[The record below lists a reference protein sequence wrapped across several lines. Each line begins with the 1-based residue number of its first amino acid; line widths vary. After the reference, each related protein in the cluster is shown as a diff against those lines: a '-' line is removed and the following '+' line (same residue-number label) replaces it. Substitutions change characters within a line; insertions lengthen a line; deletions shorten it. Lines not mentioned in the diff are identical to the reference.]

1 MASQIDSSKPI
12 YGTPTTQSVR
22 DNFQIARTE
31 ITQLQDVRTP
41 NWPYLPIAGG
51 IMTGK
56 ITLDADPVANL
67 QAATKQYVDNI
78 AFSASGTIPEA
89 AKDGWFYSRGG
100 ATTPQSNN
108 AWSNAPLFN
117 SVRVG
122 RAALVA
128 DFAMSITVSSNLYG
142 LSADSTDA
150 FSYNRTSRML
160 SLLFGGNSVVD
171 INSTSIAFKQP
182 VTVAANPTVP
192 LGVATKQYVDTAVT
206 AGAATI
212 VVSDTA
218 PVAPTANALWW
229 DSIGTQ
235 LYLWYNDGTSTQW
248 VNATNAGIGA
258 LNSDAPTDGQTYGRR
273 SGTWNAVPVLT
284 GNIGRNLIHNSMFNV
299 TQRGAGNWTVTGY
312 TLDRWR
318 LDLALDTTTVTQT
331 AAGDSQ
337 RAQSGDEAMANLL
350 AANVTGNAG
359 ATAFTLVS
367 QPIEDVRRLAGKTVT
382 ISLWAYATSGTP
394 KIGIG
399 LRQFFGTG
407 GSPSALVDINATP
420 ITLST
425 TSTRYSVTIV
435 LPSIAGKTFG
445 TNGDSYTRL
454 GLFLSAGANTNVIA
468 GGIGVQTATFVL
480 WGVQLEIGSVAT
492 QLEKIEYADDLRHC
506 QRFFERRVLAPSEGL
521 GIGTT
526 QSDFNP
532 PTAYFVAVPFKVTKR
547 SSATITTSG
556 NSSFA
561 VAGIAVTSISAGG
574 SINGAWMHFTTGSGN
589 TNAAWT
595 AVYVTGSVGGGGF
608 IDATADL

>member
-1 MASQIDSSKPI
+1 MASQIDSSKPV

-22 DNFQIARTE
+22 DNFETARLE
-31 ITQLQDVRTP
+31 ISNLQDVRTP
-41 NWPYLPIAGG
+41 NYPYLPLGGG

-56 ITLDADPVANL
+56 VTLDADPVANL
-67 QAATKQYVDNI
+67 HPATKQYVDNL

-89 AKDGWFYSRGG
+89 AKDGWFYARGG
-100 ATTPQSNN
+100 ASTPQSNN

-128 DFAMSITVSSNLYG
+128 DFAMSITVSANLYG

-273 SGTWNAVPVLT
+273 SGTWNAVPVTT
-284 GNIGRNLIHNSMFNV
+284 GNVGRNLIHNSMFAV
-299 TQRGAGNWTVTGY
+299 AQRGVGPWTINGVY
-312 TLDRWR
+312 TSDRWQM
-318 LDLALDTTTVTQT
+318 LASGDTASFQIFSLIDADRT
-331 AAGDSQ
+331 AI
-337 RAQSGDEAMANLL
+337 GDEAATYVFRNVFTGAAT
-350 AANVTGNAG
+350 AANFT
-359 ATAFTLVS
+359 ATQ
-367 QPIEDVRRLAGKTVT
+367 QPIEDIRRLAGKTVT
-382 ISLWAYATSGTP
+382 ISFWAQALSGTP
-394 KIGIG
+394 KLGVNIS
-399 LRQFFGTG
+399 QWFGTG
-407 GSPSALVDINATP
+407 GSPSAIVQVAGQAV
-420 ITLST
+420 TLST
-425 TSTRYSVTIV
+425 AWQRFSLTFSI
-435 LPSIAGKTFG
+435 PSISGKTLG
-445 TNGDSYTRL
+445 TNQDAATNLRFWYSSGSTN
-454 GLFLSAGANTNVIA
+454 NTNA
-468 GGIGVQTATFVL
+468 GNIGVQSGTVWL

-492 QLEKIEYADDLRHC
+492 PLEKIEYADDLRHC
-506 QRFFERRVLAPSEGL
+506 QRFYQVGS
-521 GIGTT
+521 TVMT
-526 QSDFNP
+526 
-532 PTAYFVAVPFKVTKR
+532 VANQ
-547 SSATITTSG
+547 TSTG
-556 NSSFA
+556 
-561 VAGIAVTSISAGG
+561 VIQAGG
-574 SINGAWMHFTTGSGN
+574 SFPVLMRATPTMTTSSNSNSNVSGFSYGALGPAGYYTIGSSTAAGTTTINASFTAS
-589 TNAAWT
+589 
-595 AVYVTGSVGGGGF
+595 
-608 IDATADL
+608 ADL